1 MKKQTHYDVLAHVI
15 HWLFAL
21 AIIFQLLS
29 AQWMHHKIKPGV
41 EPWTLKLFLFHEIF
55 GVTVFF
61 LLLGYL
67 LRAASLVEKDKF
79 GHLFPYNKKG
89 FSLVIDDVKLL
100 CRCRLPDR
108 DFGGLA
114 GLIQGLGFLLL
125 LLVAFLGTLW
135 LVIPAN
141 YIGASLLHDIKELHE
156 FFAQIV
162 WYYLAG
168 HVGMFIIHVIVDRI
182 SKNKKV

>member
-1 MKKQTHYDVLAHVI
+1 MSLA
-15 HWLFAL
+15 
-21 AIIFQLLS
+21 
-29 AQWMHHKIKPGV
+29 
-41 EPWTLKLFLFHEIF
+41 
-55 GVTVFF
+55 
-61 LLLGYL
+61 YL

-79 GHLFPYNKKG
+79 GHLFPYSKKG
-89 FSLVIDDVKLL
+89 LSLVIADIKTL

-125 LLVAFLGTLW
+125 FLVALLGTLW

-141 YIGASLLHDIKELHE
+141 HIGVSLLYDIKELHE

-168 HVGMFIIHVIVDRI
+168 HVGMFLIHVIVDKI
-182 SKNKKV
+182 SKNKK